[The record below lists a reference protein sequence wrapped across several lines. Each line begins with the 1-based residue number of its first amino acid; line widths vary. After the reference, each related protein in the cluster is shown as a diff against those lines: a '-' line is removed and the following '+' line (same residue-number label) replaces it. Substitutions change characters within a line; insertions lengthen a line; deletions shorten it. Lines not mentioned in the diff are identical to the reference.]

1 MSDTI
6 YQQGTLGLNFFL
18 HVESKIQIYKKENT
32 NLSHTDI
39 KKKNTNLS
47 HADFFYKKKNTNPS
61 VCMIYSNN
69 RCIMYCRTL

>member
-39 KKKNTNLS
+39 KKKIQIC
-47 HADFFYKKKNTNPS
+47 HMQIFFIKKKILTPLY
-61 VCMIYSNN
+61 V
-69 RCIMYCRTL
+69 